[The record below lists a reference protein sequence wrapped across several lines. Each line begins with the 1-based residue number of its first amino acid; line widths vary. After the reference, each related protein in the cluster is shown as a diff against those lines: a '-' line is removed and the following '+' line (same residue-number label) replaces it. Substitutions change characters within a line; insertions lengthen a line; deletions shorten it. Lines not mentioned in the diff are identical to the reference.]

1 MIGWSYWRIALD
13 GIQCHLRTMPILR
26 IPPVLFVA
34 YVDRSTI
41 PQSMDHI
48 IDVMETIKKFESP
61 MIILSIVGLMM
72 MMMII
77 RNILFF

>member
-13 GIQCHLRTMPILR
+13 GIQCHLRTMPI
-26 IPPVLFVA
+26 VA
-34 YVDRSTI
+34 YVDRNTI

-61 MIILSIVGLMM
+61 MIILSIVGLKM